1 MRGYKLAGQQQA
13 PGGGVDEQRR
23 AVAQVRLPVAGADLV
38 ADQGVTGAFVRDTQ
52 QRFGQAHQR
61 HAFLGRQGEFL
72 QQALNDAG
80 TAASALLIA
89 QFFSNRGG
97 EFVGGFG
104 HRCRQASLLDQHR
117 HDFRLRATVG
127 GGDRRAQYRLRQD
140 AFGEFEEAL
149 VGVIQRRV
157 DGVVEILGRTVQLGQ
172 GCTTLEFFQV
182 IEDCLLDQ
190 PVRRA
195 INRGRGGLEAFAGRV
210 VKFDAKGGGSHV
222 FILMFATTAWHQL
235 AARLAVRL
243 LRCNRVQPFF
253 CRNITQLVR
262 K

>member
-1 MRGYKLAGQQQA
+1 M
-13 PGGGVDEQRR
+13 
-23 AVAQVRLPVAGADLV
+23 
-38 ADQGVTGAFVRDTQ
+38 
-52 QRFGQAHQR
+52 
-61 HAFLGRQGEFL
+61 
-72 QQALNDAG
+72 
-80 TAASALLIA
+80 
-89 QFFSNRGG
+89 
-97 EFVGGFG
+97 
-104 HRCRQASLLDQHR
+104 
-117 HDFRLRATVG
+117 
-127 GGDRRAQYRLRQD
+127 
-140 AFGEFEEAL
+140 
-149 VGVIQRRV
+149 GVIQRRV
-157 DGVVEILGRTVQLGQ
+157 DAVVGILGQTVQLGQ

-210 VKFDAKGGGSHV
+210 VKFDPKGGGSHV